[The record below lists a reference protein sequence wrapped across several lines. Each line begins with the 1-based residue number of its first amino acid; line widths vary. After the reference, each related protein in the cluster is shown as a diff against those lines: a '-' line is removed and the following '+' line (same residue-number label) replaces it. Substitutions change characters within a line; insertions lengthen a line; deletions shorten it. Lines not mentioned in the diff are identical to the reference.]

1 VNVKLAV
8 VKLSNTLLAVYIQ
21 VTFMQTQLQGGI
33 AFTFNAVNG
42 DTGLAQLMWLDNG
55 SAFGYGT
62 FIMDILIFT
71 KVRLN

>member
-42 DTGLAQLMWLDNG
+42 TLD
-55 SAFGYGT
+55 
-62 FIMDILIFT
+62 
-71 KVRLN
+71 